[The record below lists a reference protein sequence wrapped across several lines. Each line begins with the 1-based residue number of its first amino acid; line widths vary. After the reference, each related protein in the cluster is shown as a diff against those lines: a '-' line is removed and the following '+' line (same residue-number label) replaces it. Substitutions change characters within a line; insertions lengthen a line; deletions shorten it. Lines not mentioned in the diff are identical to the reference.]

1 MTQAVCQIAPSSLRV
16 NGFVNETR
24 RNRRDGVERGVM
36 AWTVNWP

>member
-1 MTQAVCQIAPSSLRV
+1 MTRAACQVAPSSLRV

-36 AWTVNWP
+36 ASTGDSP